1 MDKANKAKVQKSL
14 RRANVLESIKDI
26 GSQTS
31 KTIKQDVLKQIPED
45 FFEQLIGTKPQEK
58 KFSGDITPGES
69 LDFNEAFSGK
79 HEENQKLKNQI
90 SLERKLAAEEKAYIQ
105 EKTNQ
110 LRLQLHAIMQEI
122 LNLAKTTQN
131 LGEQVEVASMQAP
144 IEPGIYHLI
153 FFEKLLE
160 FIKSFRKKIENTS
173 VWLKATNSRAQK
185 KNFWGTYKKQGSKFF
200 LSSEH
205 YLQRSAG

>member
-1 MDKANKAKVQKSL
+1 MDKPNKAKIHKLVRQT
-14 RRANVLESIKDI
+14 NVLESLKDI
-26 GSQTS
+26 GGQTS
-31 KTIKQDVLKQIPED
+31 KTLKKDLLNPIPED
-45 FFEQLIGTKPQEK
+45 FFEQLLGTKPQEK

-69 LDFNEAFSGK
+69 LEFNEIFSGK
-79 HEENQKLKNQI
+79 YEETRKLKNQI
-90 SLERKLAAEEKAYIQ
+90 SLERKLAAEEKTYTQ
-105 EKTNQ
+105 KKSNQ
-110 LRLQLHAIMQEI
+110 LKVQLHALMQEV
-122 LNLAKTTQN
+122 LSLAKTTQN

-144 IEPGIYHLI
+144 VEPGVYHLV

-160 FIKSFRKKIENTS
+160 FIKSFRKKIENSAT
-173 VWLKATNSRAQK
+173 WLGAVNSRAQK